1 MYMINGVLTREGFR
15 SATSAVPFI
24 LVAILIGY
32 YIHRLIPETHYKRY
46 VGIVIVLVAAVNLF
60 TMFF

>member
-1 MYMINGVLTREGFR
+1 MIGGILTREGFSTAI
-15 SATSAVPFI
+15 SATPFI

-46 VGIVIVLVAAVNLF
+46 VGIVIILVASVNLF